1 MFLCPLAL
9 RRWMEG
15 SVGGGE
21 VEEDHSYYAA
31 DENAF
36 WEGEEKDAEEKE
48 DEDGMFLDEEA
59 VYVKVEVYQE
69 GEEPS

>member
-1 MFLCPLAL
+1 MFLCPFAP

-15 SVGGGE
+15 SVGGDE
-21 VEEDHSYYAA
+21 VEEDHCYYAVG
-31 DENAF
+31 ENAS
-36 WEGEEKDAEEKE
+36 WEGEEKENEE
-48 DEDGMFLDEEA
+48 GMFLDDEA